1 MCMRHSFSVQMNSAG
16 NLSGLV
22 INRKKDRIFIEG
34 ELGKIEEVEFIEEKV
49 LTLMGENGVL
59 RIDISRETLIE
70 ALSPKKKEQN

>member
-1 MCMRHSFSVQMNSAG
+1 MRHSFSVQMNSAG
-16 NLSGLV
+16 SVSGLV

-34 ELGKIEEVEFIEEKV
+34 ELGKIEEIEFIEEKV
-49 LTLMGENGVL
+49 LTFMGENGVL

>member
-1 MCMRHSFSVQMNSAG
+1 MRHSFSVQMNSAESV
-16 NLSGLV
+16 SGLV
-22 INRKKDRIFIEG
+22 INRKKNRIFIEG

-70 ALSPKKKEQN
+70 ALSPKKKE

>member
-1 MCMRHSFSVQMNSAG
+1 MRHSFSVQMNSAESV
-16 NLSGLV
+16 SGLV

-34 ELGKIEEVEFIEEKV
+34 ELGKIEEVEFVEEKV
-49 LTLMGENGVL
+49 LTLTGKNGVL

>member
-1 MCMRHSFSVQMNSAG
+1 MRHSFSVQMNSAESV
-16 NLSGLV
+16 SGLV

-34 ELGKIEEVEFIEEKV
+34 ELGKIEEVEFVEGKV
-49 LTLMGENGVL
+49 LTLTGENGVL